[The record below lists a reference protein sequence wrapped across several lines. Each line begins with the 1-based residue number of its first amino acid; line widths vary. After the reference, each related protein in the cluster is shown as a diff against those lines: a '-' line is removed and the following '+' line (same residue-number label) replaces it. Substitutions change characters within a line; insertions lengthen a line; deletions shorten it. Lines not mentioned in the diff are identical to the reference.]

1 MNKQKIAET
10 LVKLRGNRSREEV
23 ANAVGISVSALQM
36 YENAKRIPKDEI
48 KLRIARYYGVPVES
62 IFLNNNCT
70 NCVLMVCYP
79 LFNVTCE
86 GGEANVIK
94 RPSCSA

>member
-1 MNKQKIAET
+1 LNKQKIAET
-10 LVKLRGNRSREEV
+10 LVKLRGTRSREEV

-62 IFLNNNCT
+62 IF
-70 NCVLMVCYP
+70 
-79 LFNVTCE
+79 F
-86 GGEANVIK
+86 K
-94 RPSCSA
+94 Q